1 MFCISWKLGWPYWF
15 LLTKR
20 KEWTFSPRL
29 SYVLEAVTAAAAL
42 AAVHAQPPPA
52 ERPADLCGGG
62 EAPRGCQLLP
72 RPSGEAATSARLD
85 PSAGW
90 HCTPSSLRPG
100 EPGGER
106 TQVVGGSP
114 PPRQPGER
122 KRQPLASFHAPA
134 YTPGRG
140 PRANGRQHPATLAPS
155 PAPGPELPVWVRD
168 TRKKAPE
175 LTSRRDSR
183 SRRRWGRG
191 AGLHS
196 SAARA
201 VESPA
206 ARHFAGGGHSRSLQP
221 LGSQSETSTCITST
235 QITKQFEHLPEPP
248 TLHPMLSSKY

>member
-1 MFCISWKLGWPYWF
+1 MHA
-15 LLTKR
+15 
-20 KEWTFSPRL
+20 FSPRL
-29 SYVLEAVTAAAAL
+29 SCVLEAVTAAAAL

-221 LGSQSETSTCITST
+221 LGQNFLAPPPPPPASSPRSRTPALAGRPSGRSR
-235 QITKQFEHLPEPP
+235 HRGDSSAGGGGLPSPG
-248 TLHPMLSSKY
+248 L